1 MIGSSVMKELMFT
14 KIDPCLNVSRIC
26 SVSIRF
32 PHSFSLC
39 VVYFY
44 ESVFSIYPLK
54 VKLQALLTLP
64 KVLLPHGVNLMGF
77 FVNFEH
83 ISYRVF
89 RSPNQGGR
97 RGEPTFTEIV
107 LCREFLPG
115 NLLLCRSPR
124 HPKLF
129 WPQHSQ
135 NLVGDPISTVSFVNF
150 IRKIP
155 TAETVS
161 M

>member
-32 PHSFSLC
+32 PHPFSLC

-44 ESVFSIYPLK
+44 ESVFSIYLLK

-77 FVNFEH
+77 FVTSNIFH
-83 ISYRVF
+83 TVF
-89 RSPNQGGR
+89 SGPPIKGEGEGSP
-97 RGEPTFTEIV
+97 
-107 LCREFLPG
+107 
-115 NLLLCRSPR
+115 LLLKLYFVGNFFLEIYFCVVLQGIQNFFGPSTPR
-124 HPKLF
+124 ISSGTLF
-129 WPQHSQ
+129 
-135 NLVGDPISTVSFVNF
+135 LVFLLLTL
-150 IRKIP
+150 
-155 TAETVS
+155 
-161 M
+161 